1 MSKKLC
7 YIILEADNGDFII
20 FDTLWRS
27 EVVQLSASR
36 EKVQVIV
43 DELNQL
49 DADIDRAADRRED
62 QYD

>member
-1 MSKKLC
+1 MTETPR
-7 YIILEADNGDFII
+7 YIIQEADNGELII
-20 FDTLWRS
+20 FDTLWHS
-27 EVVQLSASR
+27 EVVQLSESR
-36 EKVQVIV
+36 EKVQVII